1 MNERSWDR
9 LLKSIEDGLVVP
21 VLGPQVLIDQD
32 SKGSLQA
39 QIARQLLKFYDDD
52 IGSDALPPCHEL
64 NAVVT
69 RLKQNHPIQDLYG
82 DIHDAIEKL
91 MPKNETDI
99 PQSVRQIAA
108 ITHFRLFVTLTPDD
122 LLARSLRARCAVNE
136 IIHSPYLPTSE
147 GSDLP
152 TDWLSRPGEVHL
164 LYLFGKSRPAPMY
177 AIHDEDILEYVHN
190 IIARGSHVPVKFF
203 DELQQR
209 NLLLIGCNFPEWLSR
224 FFLRLTNQRRL
235 SDMQRKREWL
245 VEALRP
251 EEDLIYFLRS
261 YSEGTEVLPDI
272 SPTTFIAELH
282 QRWLARNGA
291 VAEGEV
297 TAAKAEI
304 IPRNTLFFVSYCR
317 APDFSAAAKLVASLK
332 SLGVAENEIWFDKS
346 EIEPGQ
352 DFRER
357 ILDGIRSCRYF
368 VPLISNAAD
377 QLDEKFFRREWHE
390 AIDRSKSIQGRTF
403 VVPMIVDQA
412 YDPESYT
419 RVPREW
425 KDELHFG
432 HAPIGQPDEQ
442 TSALLKKLIRA
453 ERQHGS

>member
-39 QIARQLLKFYDDD
+39 QIARQLLKFYDDN

-91 MPKNETDI
+91 MPKNEADI

-122 LLARSLRARCAVNE
+122 LLARSLRTRCAVNE

-224 FFLRLTNQRRL
+224 FFSA
-235 SDMQRKREWL
+235 SD
-245 VEALRP
+245 
-251 EEDLIYFLRS
+251 
-261 YSEGTEVLPDI
+261 
-272 SPTTFIAELH
+272 
-282 QRWLARNGA
+282 
-291 VAEGEV
+291 
-297 TAAKAEI
+297 
-304 IPRNTLFFVSYCR
+304 
-317 APDFSAAAKLVASLK
+317 
-332 SLGVAENEIWFDKS
+332 
-346 EIEPGQ
+346 
-352 DFRER
+352 
-357 ILDGIRSCRYF
+357 
-368 VPLISNAAD
+368 
-377 QLDEKFFRREWHE
+377 
-390 AIDRSKSIQGRTF
+390 
-403 VVPMIVDQA
+403 
-412 YDPESYT
+412 
-419 RVPREW
+419 
-425 KDELHFG
+425 
-432 HAPIGQPDEQ
+432 
-442 TSALLKKLIRA
+442 
-453 ERQHGS
+453 